1 MIIADPYRWQSPR
14 NGRLFDSKLEDWEN
28 NLMSQ
33 RAIEVL
39 EFIEDNSLIEKKRF

>member
-33 RAIEVL
+33 RAIGYLDEIIT
-39 EFIEDNSLIEKKRF
+39 FFEDKWVVG